1 MKSIKELLK
10 IRELEKILG
19 FKIKNKNIWLT
30 AVTHK
35 SWLFF
40 NPEIKLPHNERLEFL
55 GDSVL
60 QVITSWYLYIHFPH
74 LSEGELSLIRSAL
87 INRQR
92 LGEIAQ
98 KLKIEKFLLI
108 GKNLDS
114 KGLKTVLGNSLE
126 AIIGA
131 IFLDLGFE
139 KAKEFIEKNI
149 LVDIEKIVKEKK
161 YKDPKSLLQEIFQ
174 EKYKE
179 QPEYKIIEIT
189 GPPHQ
194 RNFKVAL
201 YLKNKKLTEAEG
213 SSKKEAEINAA
224 LKVLQK
230 SPESILD
237 F

>member
-1 MKSIKELLK
+1 MKSTYRLLK
-10 IRELEKILG
+10 IKEIEEILG
-19 FKIKNKNIWLT
+19 VKIKNKNIWLT
-30 AVTHK
+30 AITHK

-40 NPEIKLPHNERLEFL
+40 RPEVKLPHNERLEFL

-60 QVITSWYLYIHFPH
+60 QLITSWYLYLNFPH
-74 LSEGELSLIRSAL
+74 LGEGELSLIRAAL
-87 INRQR
+87 VNRQR

-98 KLKIEKFLLI
+98 KLKIEKFILL
-108 GKNLDS
+108 GKNLND
-114 KGLKTVLGNSLE
+114 KGLKTILGDSLE

-139 KAKEFIEKNI
+139 KAKEFVEKNI
-149 LVDIEKIVKEKK
+149 LAEAEKIVKEKK

-174 EKYKE
+174 QKYK
-179 QPEYKIIEIT
+179 QKPEYRLIEIT

-201 YLKNKKLTEAEG
+201 YFKNKKLTEGQG

-224 LKVLQK
+224 IEALRL
-230 SPESILD
+230 LY
-237 F
+237 